1 MCSIARVSEGIIRC
15 FLAQVPYH
23 HRAGTVY
30 LGTQPETEDATV
42 AKKLREAGAIIIG
55 VSNMHELGTGT
66 TGCNPNR

>member
-1 MCSIARVSEGIIRC
+1 MRCPIAK
-15 FLAQVPYH
+15 VPYH
-23 HRAGTVY
+23 HRVGTVY
-30 LGTQPETEDATV
+30 LGTKPETEDATV

>member
-1 MCSIARVSEGIIRC
+1 M
-15 FLAQVPYH
+15 
-23 HRAGTVY
+23 GTVY